1 MSRFMLALML
11 LSTSFAAL
19 GEGASTCT
27 NDVAALDTEFQ
38 AATGRKDAAAIDRL
52 LPDDYILITSKGQ
65 VETKAGLLA
74 EARDPKITYT
84 HQEDSQQ
91 TVRIW
96 GDTAVITALLW
107 AAGSEDGKPF
117 EYKLWFSDIYLCTP
131 KGWRYTF
138 GQAGA
143 RAL

>member
-1 MSRFMLALML
+1 MRIFLSLITL
-11 LSTSFAAL
+11 LGAGFAPFAQ
-19 GEGASTCT
+19 AAPRCA
-27 NDVAALDTEFQ
+27 NNVAALDTEFQ
-38 AATGRKDAAAIDRL
+38 AATGLKDAAAIDRL

-74 EARDPKITYT
+74 EARDPKVIYT

-107 AAGSEDGKPF
+107 AAGTEDGKPF
-117 EYKLWFSDIYLCTP
+117 EYRVWFSDVYVCTP
-131 KGWRYTF
+131 QGWRYSF

-143 RAL
+143 RA

>member
-1 MSRFMLALML
+1 MRNCLLVLML
-11 LSTSFAAL
+11 SALSGSGYAAC
-19 GEGASTCT
+19 G
-27 NDVAALDTEFQ
+27 NNVAQLDAEFQ
-38 AATGRKDAAAIDRL
+38 AATGRKDVATIDRM

-65 VETKAGLLA
+65 VEDKAGLLA
-74 EARDPKITYT
+74 EARDPKISYT

-107 AAGSEDGKPF
+107 AQGSEDGKPF
-117 EYKLWFSDIYLCTP
+117 EYKVWFSDVYLCTP
-131 KGWRYTF
+131 QGWRYTF

-143 RAL
+143 RAQ

>member
-1 MSRFMLALML
+1 MRRSLLIVALLLA
-11 LSTSFAAL
+11 SGSASAAC
-19 GEGASTCT
+19 E
-27 NDVAALDTEFQ
+27 NNVAVLDTEFQ
-38 AATGRKDAAAIDRL
+38 AATGRKDVATIERM

-74 EARDPKITYT
+74 EARDPKIVYT
-84 HQEDSQQ
+84 HQEDSGQ

-107 AAGSEDGKPF
+107 AAGTEDGKPF
-117 EYKLWFSDIYLCTP
+117 EYRLWFSDIYLCTP
-131 KGWRYTF
+131 QGWRYTF

-143 RAL
+143 RAQ

>member
-1 MSRFMLALML
+1 MRRPLFVFALL
-11 LSTSFAAL
+11 LSTGSAFAAC
-19 GEGASTCT
+19 E
-27 NDVAALDTEFQ
+27 NNVAALDTEFQ
-38 AATGRKDAAAIDRL
+38 AATGRKDAAVIDRM

-74 EARDPKITYT
+74 DARDPKIVYT
-84 HQEDSQQ
+84 RQEDSRQ

-107 AAGSEDGKPF
+107 AAGTEDGKPF
-117 EYKLWFSDIYLCTP
+117 EYRVWFSDIYLCTTQ
-131 KGWRYTF
+131 GWRYTF

-143 RAL
+143 RVQ

>member
-1 MSRFMLALML
+1 MRRFLLVLAL
-11 LSTSFAAL
+11 LSAGNAFAA
-19 GEGASTCT
+19 CD
-27 NDVAALDTEFQ
+27 NNVAALDSEFQ
-38 AATGRKDAAAIDRL
+38 AATGRKDVATIDRM

-74 EARDPKITYT
+74 EARDPKIVYT

-96 GDTAVITALLW
+96 GDTAVITAQLW
-107 AAGSEDGKPF
+107 AAGTEDGKPF
-117 EYKLWFSDIYLCTP
+117 EYRVWFSDIYLCTA

-143 RAL
+143 RVQ

>member
-1 MSRFMLALML
+1 MSRLLLMFALL
-11 LSTSFAAL
+11 GFNLAAL
-19 GEGASTCT
+19 AGGATACT
-27 NDVAALDTEFQ
+27 NDVAALDTAFQ
-38 AATGRKDAAAIDRL
+38 AATGRKDAATIGRL

-65 VETKAGLLA
+65 VETKAGLLT
-74 EARDPKITYT
+74 EARDPNTVYT

-107 AAGSEDGKPF
+107 AAGTEDGKPF
-117 EYKLWFSDIYLCTP
+117 EYRVWFSDIYLCTP

-143 RAL
+143 RVL

>member
-1 MSRFMLALML
+1 MLRSILGFALL
-11 LSTSFAAL
+11 GFSLAAL
-19 GEGASTCT
+19 ADGTPVCK
-27 NDVAALDTEFQ
+27 NNVAALDTEFQ

-65 VETKAGLLA
+65 VVTKTGLVA
-74 EARDPKITYT
+74 EARDPKIVYT

-96 GDTAVITALLW
+96 GSTAVITALLW
-107 AAGSEDGKPF
+107 AAGTEDGKPF
-117 EYKLWFSDIYLCTP
+117 EYRVWFSDIYLCTP

-143 RAL
+143 RAQ

>member
-1 MSRFMLALML
+1 MRILLSLIMLLGAAVSPLAADASQCTNNVLAL
-11 LSTSFAAL
+11 
-19 GEGASTCT
+19 
-27 NDVAALDTEFQ
+27 DQEFQ

-52 LPDDYILITSKGQ
+52 LPDDYILITSKGA

-74 EARDPKITYT
+74 EARDPKIIYT
-84 HQEDSQQ
+84 HQEDSRQ

-107 AAGSEDGKPF
+107 AAGTEDGKPF
-117 EYKLWFSDIYLCTP
+117 EYRVWFSDVYVCTP
-131 KGWRYTF
+131 KGWRYSF

-143 RAL
+143 RA

>member
-1 MSRFMLALML
+1 MRRPLFVFALL
-11 LSTSFAAL
+11 LSTGSAFAAC
-19 GEGASTCT
+19 E
-27 NDVAALDTEFQ
+27 NNVAALDTEFQ
-38 AATGRKDAAAIDRL
+38 AATGRKDAAVIDRM

-74 EARDPKITYT
+74 DARDPKIAYT
-84 HQEDSQQ
+84 RQEDSRQ

-107 AAGSEDGKPF
+107 AAGTEDGKPF
-117 EYKLWFSDIYLCTP
+117 EYRVWFSDIYLYTAQ
-131 KGWRYTF
+131 GWRYTF

-143 RAL
+143 RVQ

>member
-1 MSRFMLALML
+1 MRIF
-11 LSTSFAAL
+11 LSLITVLSAGFAPFAQ
-19 GEGASTCT
+19 AAPRCAD
-27 NDVAALDTEFQ
+27 NVAALDTEFQ

-74 EARDPKITYT
+74 EARDPKVIYT
-84 HQEDSQQ
+84 HQEDSRQ

-107 AAGSEDGKPF
+107 AAGTEDGKPF
-117 EYKLWFSDIYLCTP
+117 EYRVWFSDVYVCTP
-131 KGWRYTF
+131 KGWRYSF

-143 RAL
+143 RA

>member
-1 MSRFMLALML
+1 MRRPLFVFALL
-11 LSTSFAAL
+11 LSTGSAFAAC
-19 GEGASTCT
+19 E
-27 NDVAALDTEFQ
+27 NNVAALDTEFQ
-38 AATGRKDAAAIDRL
+38 AATGRKDAAVIDRM

-74 EARDPKITYT
+74 DARDPKIVYT
-84 HQEDSQQ
+84 RQEDSRQ

-107 AAGSEDGKPF
+107 AAGSEDGKLF
-117 EYKLWFSDIYLCTP
+117 EYRVWFSDIYLCTAQ
-131 KGWRYTF
+131 GWRYTF

-143 RAL
+143 RVQ

>member
-1 MSRFMLALML
+1 MRPSLLVLAL
-11 LSTSFAAL
+11 AAVS
-19 GEGASTCT
+19 GGAYAACS
-27 NDVAALDTEFQ
+27 NDVERLDIQFQ
-38 AATGRKDAAAIDRL
+38 AATGKKDAATIDRM

-74 EARDPKITYT
+74 EARDPKVVYT
-84 HQEDSQQ
+84 HQEDSQR

-96 GDTAVITALLW
+96 GDTAIITALLW
-107 AAGSEDGKPF
+107 AQGSEDGKPF
-117 EYKLWFSDIYLCTP
+117 EYKVWFSDVYLCTP

-143 RAL
+143 RAQ

>member
-1 MSRFMLALML
+1 M
-11 LSTSFAAL
+11 
-19 GEGASTCT
+19 
-27 NDVAALDTEFQ
+27 
-38 AATGRKDAAAIDRL
+38 

-74 EARDPKITYT
+74 EARDPKIVYT
-84 HQEDSQQ
+84 HQEDSGQ

-107 AAGSEDGKPF
+107 AAGTEDGKPF
-117 EYKLWFSDIYLCTP
+117 EYRLWFSDIYLCTP
-131 KGWRYTF
+131 QGWRYTF

-143 RAL
+143 RAQ

>member
-1 MSRFMLALML
+1 MSRSLLMLAL
-11 LSTSFAAL
+11 L
-19 GEGASTCT
+19 GF
-27 NDVAALDTEFQ
+27 NVAALADGSSTCANNVATLDTQFQ
-38 AATGRKDAAAIDRL
+38 AATGRKDAAAIDSL
-52 LPDDYILITSKGQ
+52 LPEDYILITSKGE

-74 EARDPKITYT
+74 EARDPKISFI

-107 AAGSEDGKPF
+107 AAGTEDGKPF
-117 EYKLWFSDIYLCTP
+117 EYRVWFSDIYLCTP

-138 GQAGA
+138 AQVGT
-143 RAL
+143 RVL